1 MENNTNPKQQ
11 LFTELFRPKTL
22 DQAVIVPRIRQE
34 LEKGLIDRF
43 NTSFWNSGCRKNYIN
58 TNSCSR
64 M

>member
-34 LEKGLIDRF
+34 LEKGLIDSILLFGTPYRF
-43 NTSFWNSGCRKNYIN
+43 ITSFTFSK
-58 TNSCSR
+58 
-64 M
+64 